1 MNDSVKSVIALV
13 VICLTVTLALSAVN
27 YVTAPIIEENNAKA
41 VQGSFAE
48 ALPGADGF
56 EELEPAADAP
66 ETVKSIYKENNGL
79 GYVVVLETTS
89 QYSES
94 PMGISV
100 GIGTDGIIKNIVLT
114 NYAETKN
121 FGADYPASYI
131 GQDSALAGVE
141 LVSGVTYSSTAFRN
155 AVTDA
160 YTALFAV
167 ADVAAGEMSDDQMAA
182 DAIGELLP
190 ASLDNTGACQVEESD
205 GLFVSSNRTGYAMV
219 ADKVAYVTDAFG
231 NYIGSK
237 SFDDAASE
245 DASVVE
251 AVKASAAEA
260 YAAASEKNIKRIV
273 KMYEDA
279 EVTTLVPTGVQSS
292 VNGAYSFTSEGTA
305 YYAMTTSTFGYGGP
319 VNIMYIV
326 DENGTIAK
334 FKVLSHNET
343 EYYGDVVSQ
352 SAYTG
357 GYPGQ
362 VLGSISDDVLIQ
374 VFQCCL
380 SMRHFRKE
388 VRYVRI
394 KAESLNKRLSS
405 IQCLSQTFKHFLFH
419 CPNLGILNQ
428 LQTLH
433 HLFRI
438 DRSDNFQRSP
448 CFPRQCV
455 KVFCPHFFGFV
466 LNPLEHIRCLRDS
479 FLLCV
484 SITYS
489 TLQFMKEGSQSCYQ
503 LG

>member
-1 MNDSVKSVIALV
+1 MNDSVKSVVSLV
-13 VICLTVTLALSAVN
+13 VICLVVTLALSAVN
-27 YVTAPIIEENNAKA
+27 YFTAPVIAENNAKA

-79 GYVVVLETTS
+79 GYVVTLETTS

-94 PMGISV
+94 PMGITV

-121 FGADYPASYI
+121 FGGDYPASYI

-182 DAIGELLP
+182 EAIGELLP
-190 ASLDNTGACQVEESD
+190 SSLDNTGACKVEEND

-231 NYIGSK
+231 NYVGSK

-251 AVKASAAEA
+251 AVKTAAAGA
-260 YAAASEKNIKRIV
+260 YAAASEKNISRIV

-279 EVTTLVPTGVQSS
+279 EVVTLTPTGVQST
-292 VNGAYSFTSEGTA
+292 VNGAYTFTSEGAT
-305 YYAMTTSTFGYGGP
+305 YYAMTASAFGYGGP
-319 VNIMYIV
+319 VNLLYIV

-334 FKVLSHNET
+334 FKVMSHTET
-343 EYYGDVVSQ
+343 EYYGAVVSQ
-352 SAYTG
+352 SSYTN

-362 VLGSISDDVLIQ
+362 QLDSIGDDVL
-374 VFQCCL
+374 VVSGCTFTKNAVKPAAADVAAA
-380 SMRHFRKE
+380 FNAVKE
-388 VRYVRI
+388 
-394 KAESLNKRLSS
+394 A
-405 IQCLSQTFKHFLFH
+405 Q
-419 CPNLGILNQ
+419 
-428 LQTLH
+428 
-433 HLFRI
+433 
-438 DRSDNFQRSP
+438 
-448 CFPRQCV
+448 
-455 KVFCPHFFGFV
+455 
-466 LNPLEHIRCLRDS
+466 
-479 FLLCV
+479 
-484 SITYS
+484 
-489 TLQFMKEGSQSCYQ
+489 
-503 LG
+503 

>member
-1 MNDSVKSVIALV
+1 MNDSVKSVVSLV
-13 VICLTVTLALSAVN
+13 VIFLVVTLALSAVN
-27 YVTAPIIEENNAKA
+27 YFTAPVIAENNAKA

-79 GYVVVLETTS
+79 GYVVILETTS

-94 PMGISV
+94 PMGITV

-121 FGADYPASYI
+121 FGDDYPASYI

-182 DAIGELLP
+182 EAIGELLP
-190 ASLDNTGACQVEESD
+190 SSLDNTGACKVEEKD

-231 NYIGSK
+231 NYVGSK

-251 AVKASAAEA
+251 AVKTAAAGA
-260 YAAASEKNIKRIV
+260 YAAASEKNISRIV
-273 KMYEDA
+273 KMYKDA
-279 EVTTLVPTGVQSS
+279 EVVTLTPTGVQST
-292 VNGAYSFTSEGTA
+292 VNGAYTFTSEGAT
-305 YYAMTTSTFGYGGP
+305 YYAMTASAFGYGGP
-319 VNIMYIV
+319 VNLLYIV

-334 FKVLSHNET
+334 FKIMSHNET

-352 SAYTG
+352 SSYTN

-362 VLGSISDDVLIQ
+362 QLDSIGDDVL
-374 VFQCCL
+374 VVSGCTFTTNAVKTAAADVAAA
-380 SMRHFRKE
+380 FNAVKE
-388 VRYVRI
+388 
-394 KAESLNKRLSS
+394 A
-405 IQCLSQTFKHFLFH
+405 Q
-419 CPNLGILNQ
+419 
-428 LQTLH
+428 
-433 HLFRI
+433 
-438 DRSDNFQRSP
+438 
-448 CFPRQCV
+448 
-455 KVFCPHFFGFV
+455 
-466 LNPLEHIRCLRDS
+466 
-479 FLLCV
+479 
-484 SITYS
+484 
-489 TLQFMKEGSQSCYQ
+489 
-503 LG
+503 

>member
-1 MNDSVKSVIALV
+1 MNDSVKSVVSLV
-13 VICLTVTLALSAVN
+13 VICLVVTLALSAVN
-27 YVTAPIIEENNAKA
+27 YFTAPVIAENNAKA

-79 GYVVVLETTS
+79 GYVVILETTS

-94 PMGISV
+94 PMGITV

-121 FGADYPASYI
+121 FGDDYPASYI

-141 LVSGVTYSSTAFRN
+141 LVSEVTYSSTAFRN

-182 DAIGELLP
+182 EAIGELLP
-190 ASLDNTGACQVEESD
+190 SSLDNTGACKVEEKD

-231 NYIGSK
+231 NYVGSK

-251 AVKASAAEA
+251 AVKTAAAGA
-260 YAAASEKNIKRIV
+260 YAAASEKNISRIV
-273 KMYEDA
+273 KMYKDA
-279 EVTTLVPTGVQSS
+279 EVVTLTPTGVQST
-292 VNGAYSFTSEGTA
+292 VNGAYTFTSEGAT
-305 YYAMTTSTFGYGGP
+305 YYAMTASAFGYGGP
-319 VNIMYIV
+319 VNLLYIV

-334 FKVLSHNET
+334 FKVMSHNET

-352 SAYTG
+352 SSYTN

-362 VLGSISDDVLIQ
+362 QLDSIGDDVL
-374 VFQCCL
+374 VVSGCTFTTNAVKTAAADVAAA
-380 SMRHFRKE
+380 FNAVKE
-388 VRYVRI
+388 
-394 KAESLNKRLSS
+394 A
-405 IQCLSQTFKHFLFH
+405 Q
-419 CPNLGILNQ
+419 
-428 LQTLH
+428 
-433 HLFRI
+433 
-438 DRSDNFQRSP
+438 
-448 CFPRQCV
+448 
-455 KVFCPHFFGFV
+455 
-466 LNPLEHIRCLRDS
+466 
-479 FLLCV
+479 
-484 SITYS
+484 
-489 TLQFMKEGSQSCYQ
+489 
-503 LG
+503 